1 MKAIFFKINSK
12 SISRKSIERLDL
24 LLIVLETIDL
34 NGSESM
40 YSISNDLSLQ
50 EIFPTKVSIWKL
62 RCNNPLRK
70 TYISNNLK
78 DHEFE
83 ALLKITSEMA
93 KYLYPY
99 IRSLLASL
107 DNYNS
112 RPKLW
117 NDFQYRLIDLI
128 KQRFNTESVLVKKL
142 VDLEYSKNFY
152 RKILITLAMC
162 QSEDGY
168 NRLKIYLLNL

>member
-1 MKAIFFKINSK
+1 
-12 SISRKSIERLDL
+12 L
-24 LLIVLETIDL
+24 LALETIDL

-40 YSISNDLSLQ
+40 YSLSKKLSLH

-70 TYISNNLK
+70 TFVSNNLK
-78 DHEFE
+78 YHEFD

-99 IRSLLASL
+99 IRSILASL
-107 DNYNS
+107 DNYKS
-112 RPKLW
+112 RPDLW
-117 NDFQYRLIDLI
+117 NDFENRLIDLI
-128 KQRFNTESVLVKKL
+128 KQRFNTESILVKKL
-142 VDLEYSKNFY
+142 IDFEFSKNFY
-152 RKILITLAMC
+152 RKILLTLAMC

-168 NRLKIYLLNL
+168 DRLKISLFNL

>member
-1 MKAIFFKINSK
+1 
-12 SISRKSIERLDL
+12 
-24 LLIVLETIDL
+24 
-34 NGSESM
+34 M
-40 YSISNDLSLQ
+40 YSLSKKLSLQ

-70 TYISNNLK
+70 TFVSNNLK
-78 DHEFE
+78 YYEFD

-99 IRSLLASL
+99 IRSILASL

-112 RPKLW
+112 RPELW
-117 NDFQYRLIDLI
+117 NDFQNRLVELI
-128 KQRFNTESVLVKKL
+128 KQRFNTESILVKKL
-142 VDLEYSKNFY
+142 VNSENSKFIY
-152 RKILITLAMC
+152 REILLTLAMC

-168 NRLKIYLLNL
+168 DRLKFYLFNL

>member
-1 MKAIFFKINSK
+1 
-12 SISRKSIERLDL
+12 
-24 LLIVLETIDL
+24 
-34 NGSESM
+34 M
-40 YSISNDLSLQ
+40 YSLSNKLSYQ

-70 TYISNNLK
+70 TFVSFNLK
-78 DHEFE
+78 YNEYD

-99 IRSLLASL
+99 IRSILLSL

-112 RPKLW
+112 RPELW

-128 KQRFNTESVLVKKL
+128 KQRFNTESILVKKL
-142 VDLEYSKNFY
+142 VNFEHSKNLYSK
-152 RKILITLAMC
+152 ILLTLAMC

-168 NRLKIYLLNL
+168 DRLKIYLMNL